1 MMKPSEIIKKIRNEV
16 GLTQE
21 EFAHAISSTM
31 TTVNRWEN
39 DKSTPNRMAKALL
52 IAFCENKKLDKAL
65 IEALQAIR

>member
-1 MMKPSEIIKKIRNEV
+1 MKPSELIKKIRTES

-52 IAFCENKKLDKAL
+52 IAFCENKKFDKEL
-65 IEALQAIR
+65 IEAIQKIR

>member
-1 MMKPSEIIKKIRNEV
+1 MKPSELIRKIRTES

-52 IAFCENKKLDKAL
+52 IAFCENKKFDKAL
-65 IEALQAIR
+65 IEAIRNIR

>member
-65 IEALQAIR
+65 IEALQTIR

>member
-1 MMKPSEIIKKIRNEV
+1 MKTSELIRKIRTES

-52 IAFCENKKLDKAL
+52 IAFCENKKFDKEL
-65 IEALQAIR
+65 IEAIQKIR

>member
-1 MMKPSEIIKKIRNEV
+1 MKPSELIKIIRTQS

-52 IAFCENKKLDKAL
+52 IAFCKSRNFDESL
-65 IEALQAIR
+65 IESIEKIR